1 MKRRKVRRFS
11 FLRAKGFTRR
21 KIILLGQ
28 RDLGTGRKLFLG
40 RDPQTSKL
48 IFKRRHAQNL
58 WGVVKDFKH

>member
-1 MKRRKVRRFS
+1 M
-11 FLRAKGFTRR
+11 RAKGFTRR